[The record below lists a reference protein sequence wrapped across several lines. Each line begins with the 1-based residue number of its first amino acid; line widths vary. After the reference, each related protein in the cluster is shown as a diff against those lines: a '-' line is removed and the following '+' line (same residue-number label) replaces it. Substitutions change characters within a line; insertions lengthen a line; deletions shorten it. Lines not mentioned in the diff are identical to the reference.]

1 MFKRLIWY
9 FTLSAALTLAWGP
22 EARAQ
27 AVTTE
32 APATVLTY
40 EKALA
45 RLRES
50 HEALRAADEQIAQR
64 REERAATRGLYWPK
78 VELKASATHLDEEVE
93 LDLDPIR
100 QVILKLHGLPASVI
114 PSFISTFQKQDFWLS
129 ELETVWPVY
138 TGGKIRAANH
148 AAALQIEDAEQQ
160 KAITADALTT
170 DLARRYFALRLAIRA
185 RDVRAEVVKSLD
197 RHVYEA
203 KRLEEEGMV
212 ARAERLHAEVARA
225 KAVRELQAAEQDV
238 ALARTALA
246 NILSTSDT
254 VEPESE
260 LFLLKD
266 IGPMEPYIADALGE
280 HPGLKR
286 LGTQRNLAG
295 EALKVEKS
303 KWKPTVALFGMRE
316 LHTDDL
322 SIVSPTWA
330 AGVSA
335 SFTLFDGFDREH
347 RIAAAKRQQA
357 RVDLLETRARRDIS
371 TLVEQK
377 YRTLTKAR
385 EQYVSLDSAL
395 ELSTEMVRV
404 RSRAFDEGFS
414 TSVEVV
420 DAQVTL
426 QGVRLQRLLAAYDFD
441 VALAELLEA
450 TGQPG
455 RYTDLRQRA
464 DLFPER

>member
-9 FTLSAALTLAWGP
+9 LTLSTALVFALDSD
-22 EARAQ
+22 ARGQ

-32 APATVLTY
+32 APATALTY

-45 RLRES
+45 RLRDS
-50 HEALRAADEQIAQR
+50 HETLLAANEEIAQR
-64 REERAATRGLYWPK
+64 REERAATRGLYWPT
-78 VELKASATHLDEEVE
+78 VELQAKATHLNDEID

-100 QVILKLHGLPASVI
+100 QVILKLHGLPGSLI
-114 PSFISTFQKQDFWLS
+114 PSFTSTFQKQDFWVS
-129 ELETVWPVY
+129 EVEAVWPVY
-138 TGGKIRAANH
+138 TGGKIRAANR
-148 AAALQIEDAEQQ
+148 AAALQVQDAEQR
-160 KAITADALTT
+160 KAITTDALST
-170 DLARRYFALRLAIRA
+170 DLARRYFALRLAIKA
-185 RDVRAEVVKSLD
+185 RGVRAEVVQSLD
-197 RHVYEA
+197 RHVYDA

-225 KAVRELQAAEQDV
+225 KAVRELQAADQDV
-238 ALARTALA
+238 ALARSALA
-246 NILSTSDT
+246 SLLSTSDT
-254 VEPESE
+254 IEPDSE

-266 IGPMEPYIADALGE
+266 VGPMDPYIADALRE

-286 LGTQRNLAG
+286 LDTQRGLAG

-303 KWKPTVALFGMRE
+303 KWKPTVALFAMRE

-322 SIVSPTWA
+322 SLVSPTWA
-330 AGVSA
+330 AGVAA
-335 SFTLFDGFDREH
+335 SFTVFDGFDRQH
-347 RIAAAKRQQA
+347 RIAAAKRQQS
-357 RVDLLETRARRDIS
+357 RVDLIEARARRDIS

-395 ELSTEMVRV
+395 ELAAEMVRV
-404 RSRAFDEGFS
+404 RSRAFDEGFA

-426 QGVRLQRLLAAYDFD
+426 QAVKLQRLLAAYEFD